1 MNNLSDAVIRRL
13 PSYYRHLEELENAGI
28 IQISSSE
35 LGDRMQMT
43 PSQIRQ
49 DINSFGG
56 FGRQGYGYSVHE
68 LKEHLR
74 EIMGLNREH
83 RMVIMGAGRIGRA
96 IANYAGFGNAGYH
109 AVALFDP
116 DPARQGQ
123 IGQNIPIFPIEELRE
138 RLPGL
143 YVSIAVLATPE
154 ETAQETLDELYSLGI
169 RGFWNFAP
177 VDLNYPPDA
186 SVVNVHLIDSL
197 FMLGY
202 LMNHPESL

>member
-13 PSYYRHLEELENAGI
+13 PSYYRHLVELENSGT
-28 IQISSSE
+28 IQISSKE
-35 LGDRMQMT
+35 LGDRMQLT

-96 IANYAGFGNAGYH
+96 IANYVGFGNAGYL

-116 DPARQGQ
+116 DPNRQGR
-123 IGQNIPIFPIEELRE
+123 IGQNIPVFPMEELE
-138 RLPGL
+138 KKLPGL
-143 YVSIAVLATPE
+143 YASIAVLALPE
-154 ETAQETLDELYSLGI
+154 EAAQETLNKLYSLGI

-186 SVVNVHLIDSL
+186 TVVNVHLIDSL

-202 LMNHPESL
+202 RMNHSESL

>member
-13 PSYYRHLEELENAGI
+13 PSYYRHLMELEKTGI
-28 IQISSSE
+28 VQISSRE

-83 RMVIMGAGRIGRA
+83 RMVILGAGRIGRA
-96 IANYAGFGNAGYH
+96 IANYAGFGNEGYH
-109 AVALFDP
+109 TVALFDP
-116 DPARQGQ
+116 DPARQGL
-123 IGQNIPIFPIEELRE
+123 IGRSIPIFPTDELEE

-143 YVSIAVLATPE
+143 YATIAVLATPE
-154 ETAQETLDELYSLGI
+154 EAAQETMNKLYALGI

-177 VDLNYPPDA
+177 VDLSYPPDA
-186 SVVNVHLIDSL
+186 SVVNVHLIDTL

-202 LMNHPESL
+202 RMNQSESP